1 MSSHSK
7 TARKSA
13 CLLLLSSLSFSLLL
27 MRAATARAQDP
38 QQADIQQLKN
48 KLGQLEKSMEGLQQL
63 EQSIEEL
70 KAEINALETKSALNS
85 EVASLKGVAP
95 PSANVRASTEIP
107 EIKANAIVTSP
118 VTGTVTKQE
127 PQQPQDDA
135 KQTMEHEIKPA
146 PPGTFDMYGFA
157 MLDAGYNFGQIDPA
171 WFDVVRPTKLPAFEN
186 EFGPSGNVFFSV
198 RQTRWG
204 VKTTYP
210 TGIGDLKTI
219 FEFELF
225 GTGVDAGQTT
235 FRLRHA
241 WGELGQVGAGQTW
254 SPFMDPDVFP
264 NSIEYWGPNGMVFFR
279 NIQAR
284 WTPWRRGDSDFM
296 IAAERPGASAD
307 GGVYAGRIELAGVT
321 PQFTLPDISSHVRWA
336 GERGHIQVAGIFR
349 KISWVDLNKTPEL
362 NIHGTLYGWGI
373 NASANLKLKADTGRF
388 SVVYGHGI
396 ENYMN
401 DAPIDVGVKNNFGN
415 PTNPVTG
422 EALPV
427 LGIVAFD
434 DHNWSEKFSS
444 TIGYSYENIW
454 NAAQQL
460 GSDFHQGHY
469 ALANLLYY
477 PTKNVMMGPEFQFGR
492 RVNFAD
498 GWNYNDYRVQFSFK
512 YNYGKT
518 VAYAVK

>member
-1 MSSHSK
+1 
-7 TARKSA
+7 
-13 CLLLLSSLSFSLLL
+13 
-27 MRAATARAQDP
+27 
-38 QQADIQQLKN
+38 
-48 KLGQLEKSMEGLQQL
+48 
-63 EQSIEEL
+63 
-70 KAEINALETKSALNS
+70 
-85 EVASLKGVAP
+85 
-95 PSANVRASTEIP
+95 
-107 EIKANAIVTSP
+107 
-118 VTGTVTKQE
+118 
-127 PQQPQDDA
+127 
-135 KQTMEHEIKPA
+135 
-146 PPGTFDMYGFA
+146 MYGFA

-284 WTPWRRGDSDFM
+284 WTPWRRGDSDFI

-321 PQFTLPDISSHVRWA
+321 PQFTLPDISSQVRWA
-336 GERGHIQVAGIFR
+336 GNKGHVQVAGIFR
-349 KISWVDLNKTPEL
+349 KISWVDLNKTPTL
-362 NIHGTLYGWGI
+362 NIHGTVYGWGI

-401 DAPIDVGVKNNFGN
+401 DAPIDVGIKNNFGN

-434 DHNWSEKFSS
+434 DHNWSDKFSS
-444 TIGYSYENIW
+444 TIGYSYENIS
-454 NAAQQL
+454 NAAQQAGVRFPS
-460 GSDFHQGHY
+460 GSLCAGESSLLPHQERDDG
-469 ALANLLYY
+469 AGVSIWPACELRRWMELQRLPSAVLLQVQLRENRCVCGEMRGGKI
-477 PTKNVMMGPEFQFGR
+477 TFC
-492 RVNFAD
+492 FAQPLVLK
-498 GWNYNDYRVQFSFK
+498 GSRQRSRAK
-512 YNYGKT
+512 
-518 VAYAVK
+518 